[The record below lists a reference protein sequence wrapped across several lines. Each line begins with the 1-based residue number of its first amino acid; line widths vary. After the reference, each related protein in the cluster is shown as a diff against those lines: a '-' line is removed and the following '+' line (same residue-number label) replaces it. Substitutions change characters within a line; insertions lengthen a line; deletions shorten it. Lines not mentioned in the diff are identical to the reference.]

1 MTHWAHMP
9 DSIWNDEPYDSSAI
23 YTGSATI
30 VDGKVVQV
38 YPGLCNTKEA
48 GCPGGTNLCI
58 AIASDPTDP
67 LATNWTKDA
76 KVTGAVN
83 PIVNNTGRDPSTAWQ
98 TPSGEWRLTT
108 FDTMI
113 MGSMDFKIWYRIG
126 AQKEFPTGECPSFFE
141 LPATT
146 PGAGPAPAGASVPTH
161 VHKNSHG
168 GKDWMQ
174 VGTYTAGAPKVLG
187 KWADTAGVPRQDAI
201 IDTGDLYASKDFYDP
216 VGKRRIN
223 WGWARVPPSSTQTL
237 PREVT
242 WHPELQQL
250 VYSPLAEQAAL
261 RASPALFSQSELA
274 IPAGV
279 KTPVQLKLPSG
290 TGMQCE
296 IYASFPIPTAAT
308 TFGIVL
314 FGKYEAFVSFAPA
327 ANGVGDGVS
336 GSWQV
341 QVGVGNLPTQLNSSS
356 ISAGGVPPPGSML
369 NLLPSDKQI
378 DIRVYY
384 DQTFAEVFFMN
395 GRVAITK
402 TLAGSAA
409 ADHAVFSSVAI
420 TANNV
425 SAWSVK
431 SIWVDSE
438 DVSAAPRL

>member
-1 MTHWAHMP
+1 MP
-9 DSIWNDEPYDSSAI
+9 DSIWNDQWYDSSAI

-38 YPGLCNTKEA
+38 YPGLCRVGTDN
-48 GCPGGTNLCI
+48 CPGGTNLCI
-58 AIASDPTDP
+58 AIAADPTDP

-76 KVTGAVN
+76 TITGAVN
-83 PIVNNTGRDPSTAWQ
+83 PIVNNTGRDPSTAWK

-113 MGSMDFKIWYRIG
+113 MGSMDFKKWYRIG
-126 AQKEFPTGECPSFFE
+126 AQKQFPTGECPSFFE

-146 PGAGPAPAGASVPTH
+146 PGAGPAPAGAGIPTH

-174 VGTYTAGAPKVLG
+174 VGTYVAGAPKVLG
-187 KWADTAGVPRQDAI
+187 TWKNTPGVPRVDAC

-216 VGKRRIN
+216 IGKRRVN

-250 VYSPLAEQAAL
+250 VFSPLAEQAAL
-261 RASPALFSQSELA
+261 RASPPLFSQSSVA
-274 IPAGV
+274 IPAGL
-279 KTPVQLKLPSG
+279 KTPLQLKLPAG
-290 TGMQCE
+290 TGLQSE
-296 IYASFPIPTAAT
+296 VYASFPIPTAAT
-308 TFGIVL
+308 TFGILL

-327 ANGVGDGVS
+327 INGIGNGVS

-341 QVGVGNLPTQLNSSS
+341 QVGVGTAPSEINSSNS
-356 ISAGGVPPPGSML
+356 TTDRGAPGPML

-409 ADHAVFSSVAI
+409 ADHAVFSSAAI

-425 SAWSVK
+425 SAWSVN
-431 SIWVDSE
+431 SIWTTPE
-438 DVSAAPRL
+438 DVIATPRL